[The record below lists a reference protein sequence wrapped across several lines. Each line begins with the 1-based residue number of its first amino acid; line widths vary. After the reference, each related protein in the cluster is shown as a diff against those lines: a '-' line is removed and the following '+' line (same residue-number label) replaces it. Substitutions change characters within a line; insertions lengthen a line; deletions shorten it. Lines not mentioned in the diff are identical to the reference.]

1 MNIVRGSQGAEGD
14 RALLNEA
21 KKIILGEAGRPWQ
34 VMLTT
39 YRQLSHIFVRQ
50 ELQLCTLCC
59 NLTDHEEEE
68 VWSSVHLLGPL
79 GTTSLRA
86 KGSPQ
91 DQGYHPEKADRDQ
104 G

>member
-1 MNIVRGSQGAEGD
+1 MHIVRGSQEAEGD

-34 VMLTT
+34 VMLST

-59 NLTDHEEEE
+59 NLTDHGEEE
-68 VWSSVHLLGPL
+68 VWSRVHLLGPL

-91 DQGYHPEKADRDQ
+91 DPEKADRDQ